1 MILWMVV
8 ALSVAV
14 ELFEAGWQRADTLRG
29 VVANGWRYYRRSV
42 FLFLAMHTG
51 YLYVLYLSLRYDLLN
66 WPIVGMLVFKSLDI
80 FFKIDLIGRLHGDG
94 GALPAEM
101 EAMLDAQI
109 PAWYF
114 LMGAVTYPYFVYVA
128 LMS

>member
-1 MILWMVV
+1 MVV
-8 ALSVAV
+8 ALSVIA
-14 ELFEAGWQRADTLRG
+14 ELFEAAWQRADTLKG

-66 WPIVGMLVFKSLDI
+66 WPIIGMLVLKSLDI
-80 FFKIDLIGRLHGDG
+80 FFKIDLIGRLHGKG
-94 GALPAEM
+94 GALPTDM
-101 EAMLDAQI
+101 MAMLDAPI
-109 PAWYF
+109 PSWYF
-114 LMGAVTYPYFVYVA
+114 LAGAVTYPYFVYVA